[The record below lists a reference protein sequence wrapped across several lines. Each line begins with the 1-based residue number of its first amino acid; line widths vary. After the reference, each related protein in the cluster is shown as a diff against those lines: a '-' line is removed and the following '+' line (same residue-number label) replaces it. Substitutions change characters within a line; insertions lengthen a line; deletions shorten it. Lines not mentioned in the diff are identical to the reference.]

1 MSTTATLDQQI
12 EYIERHIKYLKKTIP
27 LQVKDGKLSDERAI
41 SILAA
46 ASSSLQTLTQLRGIV
61 RIGELD

>member
-12 EYIERHIKYLKKTIP
+12 EYLERHVKHIKKTIP
-27 LQVKDGKLSDERAI
+27 FQVKDGRLNDERAM

-46 ASSSLQTLTQLRGIV
+46 ASSALQTLTQLRGIV

>member
-1 MSTTATLDQQI
+1 MSTIATLDQQI
-12 EYIERHIKYLKKTIP
+12 EYLERHVKHIKKTIP
-27 LQVKDGKLSDERAI
+27 LQVKDGRLSDERAI

-46 ASSSLQTLTQLRGIV
+46 ASSALQTLTQLRGIV